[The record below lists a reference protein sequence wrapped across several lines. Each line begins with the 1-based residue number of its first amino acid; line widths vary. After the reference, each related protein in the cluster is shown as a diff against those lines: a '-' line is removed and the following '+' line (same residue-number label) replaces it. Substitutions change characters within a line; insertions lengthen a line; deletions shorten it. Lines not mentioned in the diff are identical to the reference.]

1 MERKGGC
8 CIAPRYGA
16 AAAAGGQQQA
26 GAAWQMGRIMLK
38 FRPIAPKPAAMA
50 PVPTPAPAPAAA
62 VGPGRGKQKAVGGGG
77 GRRGR
82 KPKRAATVAPVAAA
96 VAAPVAAP
104 AAQAAVGEC
113 RKDKD
118 CEKEKSLS
126 SRSSSSSGMTSV
138 DSSPPP
144 PTQRQRQ
151 PTTLPLM
158 PVSLVEDK
166 AATVAEPAP
175 VASSVVAAPAAGAQA
190 ATEHALRPVP
200 PLAVSSWVTVE
211 EVTATWRDGEEAPS
225 SAATAGDNDTP
236 AFVSDQ
242 WGRVTWTNAAF
253 ARAVSV
259 DGGHAGSEAVALAGA
274 LPAWGT
280 CAGFTCRARV
290 VRNASGAA
298 PRRGGG
304 SSVVAPCD
312 VWRLDAAGC
321 YLWRLD
327 LQAALTLGGLP

>member
-8 CIAPRYGA
+8 CLAPRYGA
-16 AAAAGGQQQA
+16 AAGGQQQQQPA

-50 PVPTPAPAPAAA
+50 PVPTPAPVLAAGA
-62 VGPGRGKQKAVGGGG
+62 GAGRGKRKAVGAG

-82 KPKRAATVAPVAAA
+82 KSRRAATVAPV
-96 VAAPVAAP
+96 VAAP
-104 AAQAAVGEC
+104 AAAGDC
-113 RKDKD
+113 RKHKD
-118 CEKEKSLS
+118 CDKEKSLS

-138 DSSPPP
+138 DSPPQQARP
-144 PTQRQRQ
+144 PA
-151 PTTLPLM
+151 TLPLM
-158 PVSLVEDK
+158 PVSPVEEK
-166 AATVAEPAP
+166 PAVAAATGEPAP
-175 VASSVVAAPAAGAQA
+175 VVASMAPAPAAGAQPVPPRL
-190 ATEHALRPVP
+190 ALRP
-200 PLAVSSWVTVE
+200 AAAASSWVTVE

-225 SAATAGDNDTP
+225 SAAADA

-253 ARAVSV
+253 ARAVSA
-259 DGGHAGSEAVALAGA
+259 DGDEAQAVGLAGA

-280 CAGFTCRARV
+280 CAGFTCRVRV
-290 VRNASGAA
+290 VRHASSAT
-298 PRRGGG
+298 PRRGCGGG

-312 VWRLDAAGC
+312 VWRLETGGC

>member
-16 AAAAGGQQQA
+16 AAGGQQA

-50 PVPTPAPAPAAA
+50 PVPTPAPVPAAA
-62 VGPGRGKQKAVGGGG
+62 AGAGRGKRKAVGGGG

-82 KPKRAATVAPVAAA
+82 KPKRAATVAQVVAPA
-96 VAAPVAAP
+96 VSAPVAP
-104 AAQAAVGEC
+104 AGLPVGEC

-138 DSSPPP
+138 DSLPHLPPP
-144 PTQRQRQ
+144 QQHHQ

-158 PVSLVEDK
+158 PVSPGGREGYRCCCDGGAVCGGPRPARSTPGASAGRFRTVP
-166 AATVAEPAP
+166 AAT
-175 VASSVVAAPAAGAQA
+175 
-190 ATEHALRPVP
+190 
-200 PLAVSSWVTVE
+200 WVTVE
-211 EVTATWRDGEEAPS
+211 ELPRTCRDGEEAPS
-225 SAATAGDNDTP
+225 SAARIGPGPDGDAAP

-242 WGRVTWTNAAF
+242 WGRVTWSNAAF
-253 ARAVSV
+253 ARAVSA
-259 DGGHAGSEAVALAGA
+259 DDEAGASAPAVALAGA

-280 CAGFTCRARV
+280 CAGFTCRVRV
-290 VRNASGAA
+290 VRHAA
-298 PRRGGG
+298 PRRAGG

-312 VWRLDAAGC
+312 VWLLDAAGC

-327 LQAALTLGGLP
+327 LQAALTLGGLPLSG

>member
-16 AAAAGGQQQA
+16 AAAAGQQA

-50 PVPTPAPAPAAA
+50 PVPTPAPVPAAA
-62 VGPGRGKQKAVGGGG
+62 TGRGKRKAVGGGSGGG

-82 KPKRAATVAPVAAA
+82 KPKRAATVAPAAA
-96 VAAPVAAP
+96 AAAAAPVVP
-104 AAQAAVGEC
+104 AVVES
-113 RKDKD
+113 RKDKE

-144 PTQRQRQ
+144 LPQ

-158 PVSLVEDK
+158 PVSPVEEK
-166 AATVAEPAP
+166 PPTVAAAAAATGEPA
-175 VASSVVAAPAAGAQA
+175 SVVTAPPAAAQPA
-190 ATEHALRPVP
+190 PPRALRPVP
-200 PLAVSSWVTVE
+200 LPPTASWVTVE

-225 SAATAGDNDTP
+225 SAARCADGDGDAAP

-242 WGRVTWTNAAF
+242 WGRVTWQNAAF
-253 ARAVSV
+253 ARAVSA
-259 DGGHAGSEAVALAGA
+259 DDESATAVALAGA

-280 CAGFTCRARV
+280 CSGFTCRVRVGRHASTPAAR
-290 VRNASGAA
+290 R
-298 PRRGGG
+298 